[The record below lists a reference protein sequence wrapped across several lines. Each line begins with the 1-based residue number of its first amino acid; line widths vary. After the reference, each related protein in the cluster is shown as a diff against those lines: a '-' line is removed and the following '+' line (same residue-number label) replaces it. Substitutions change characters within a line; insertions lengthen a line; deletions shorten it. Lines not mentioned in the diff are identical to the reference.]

1 MKPILV
7 ALCLLLPLAG
17 EPPSLSIGIKGGVP
31 VTHLTR
37 LPQDE
42 SRPYTVGPIIEV
54 GFGKHWAVEFSP
66 LYTREGGRSSAF
78 VIGSVIPVPPPV
90 GSTLPDPVVFPFTTA
105 RSRANSWEFPILG
118 KFYFPKQGGGW
129 RPFAGTGY
137 SFQRSWSDN
146 NAGTPIPLR
155 QFIDSST
162 FSFVSQ
168 TWNLGIV
175 FSVGAEW
182 KVRRAAVA
190 PEFRYVRWADRS
202 AVRNQNQAEFLLG
215 IRF

>member
-7 ALCLLLPLAG
+7 VVCLLLPLGG
-17 EPPSLSIGIKGGVP
+17 EPPSLSIGVKGGVP

-42 SRPYTVGPIIEV
+42 SRPHTVGPLIEV

-66 LYTREGGRSSAF
+66 LYTREGGRSSPFSIVFASLP
-78 VIGSVIPVPPPV
+78 G
-90 GSTLPDPVVFPFTTA
+90 GSTPPNLSDFPFITA

-118 KFYFPKQGGGW
+118 KYYFPKQGGGW

-146 NAGTPIPLR
+146 NAGTQILPGRLIVLP
-155 QFIDSST
+155 T
-162 FSFVSQ
+162 FSFGDPRA
-168 TWNLGIV
+168 WNLGIV
-175 FSVGAEW
+175 FSAGAEW
-182 KVRRAAVA
+182 KVRRAAIA
-190 PEFRYVRWADRS
+190 PEFRYVRWGDRNS
-202 AVRNQNQAEFLLG
+202 FRNQNQAEFLLG